1 MPAIMNSSQFKILVE
16 PILSEHFDGIYDL
29 RKEYRGFFR
38 VKPGIQRAY
47 HMEPVMYGLGMAP
60 QMGEGGPVTY
70 RSGGVVFNKTYVFRQ
85 YGIAFGLT
93 KVLVEDGDHISIGRI
108 YAEQMG

>member
-16 PILSEHFDGIYDL
+16 PILSEHFDGLYDL
-29 RKEYRGFFR
+29 RKEYREFFR

-70 RSGGVVFNKTYVFRQ
+70 RAGGVVFNKTYVFRQ

-93 KVLVEDGDHISIGRI
+93 KVLVEDGTVL
-108 YAEQMG
+108 A